1 MNYAAAR
8 CMEQYLECYTA
19 NRKRNM
25 VRESID
31 LQSSIADS
39 NRIASELFV
48 PQGLSWAQQRCLEQ
62 QLEVEQVNNV
72 EQASR
77 EHLIKTKGTTYRD
90 ELAMMSLLHNAAVM
104 IENDGDMK
112 QESLNT
118 YLRHMKKKREGSKI
132 HNRRKKC
139 VNYSRELDQ
148 YFEMYC
154 LDGVCWTK

>member
-1 MNYAAAR
+1 MNYTAAR
-8 CMEQYLECYTA
+8 CMQQYLECYTA

-62 QLEVEQVNNV
+62 QLEVEQVNNA

-77 EHLIKTKGTTYRD
+77 EHLMKTKEMAYKY
-90 ELAMMSLLHNAAVM
+90 ELVMLSLLH
-104 IENDGDMK
+104 K

-118 YLRHMKKKREGSKI
+118 SLRHVEKKRVGSKI
-132 HNRRKKC
+132 HNKRKKASKLF
-139 VNYSRELDQ
+139 SRIRSM
-148 YFEMYC
+148 FC
-154 LDGVCWTK
+154 LDGVQGKKIIHPY